1 MNHETDVFVSYFSFK
16 LILETTCTYVHSSS
30 NFNNSRSIH
39 SLRHGVYG

>member
-16 LILETTCTYVHSSS
+16 LILECTYVHSSS
-30 NFNNSRSIH
+30 NFDNSRSIH